1 MEDRQIQLV
10 AVVTVGLVLTWLSV
24 GLRCY
29 TRLFVSRTFGA
40 DDYWVILALV
50 GYTITSIFV
59 YISLRY
65 GVGLHTNEL
74 NFDGLVNGVKC
85 TIIVELAYI
94 LCTAII
100 KTSVGLLLFRIT
112 SFRPFYKYLI
122 WASLAIIWIWTIVT
136 FIIGCIQC
144 RPLKAAWDP
153 LVTGKCLEPRIITN
167 FAYAISA
174 ETIFFDWLFA
184 LLPIPMLW
192 GLRMTSQLKVSI
204 VIILGLGIIASSA
217 TIVRFKYLVAL
228 VNVRDSLY
236 YITPVFLCSTIEIAL
251 AIIAASISTL
261 RPLLCRWH
269 ILGFSSNRSS
279 DPAPGGPRSGS
290 WGGYKKQPCSP
301 NKPNG
306 SPRSDGLQSPQD
318 NIQCSNLE
326 ITPSWSRKSE
336 EGILRGANEDYA
348 GNGSADGGANEG
360 RRERENEEFEL
371 VPRPDGKIV
380 RRTDIRVGYDEQ
392 RISYMGRDMV

>member
-1 MEDRQIQLV
+1 M
-10 AVVTVGLVLTWLSV
+10 TVGLVLTWLGV

-40 DDYWVILALV
+40 DDYCVIIALV
-50 GYTITSIFV
+50 GYTITALFV
-59 YISLRY
+59 YLSVHS
-65 GVGLHTNEL
+65 GAGLHSNEL
-74 NFDGLVNGVKC
+74 DFNGLVNGVKY
-85 TIIVELAYI
+85 TIILELVYI

-122 WASLAIIWIWTIVT
+122 WASLAIIWTWTIVT
-136 FIIGCIQC
+136 FIIGCLQC
-144 RPLKAAWDP
+144 RPLRAAWDP
-153 LVTGKCLEPRIITN
+153 LTKGKCLEAHVITN

-174 ETIFFDWLFA
+174 QTIFFDWLFA

-192 GLRMTSQLKVSI
+192 GLKMSSQLKVSI

-236 YITPVFLCSTIEIAL
+236 YITPVIVCSAIEIGL

-269 ILGFSSNRSS
+269 ILGFSNDRSS

-290 WGGYKKQPCSP
+290 WRGYKKHPSGS

-306 SPRSDGLQSPQD
+306 SPQSDALESPRD
-318 NIQCSNLE
+318 NVRCSDLE
-326 ITPSWSRKSE
+326 VEQSWSGKNE
-336 EGILRGANEDYA
+336 EGIWRGADEDNGENE
-348 GNGSADGGANEG
+348 NVDGGANEG
-360 RRERENEEFEL
+360 RREKENEGFEL
-371 VPRPDGKIV
+371 VSRPDGRIV
-380 RRTDIRVGYDEQ
+380 RRTDIRMDYDEQ
-392 RISYMGRDMV
+392 RISYMGREMV